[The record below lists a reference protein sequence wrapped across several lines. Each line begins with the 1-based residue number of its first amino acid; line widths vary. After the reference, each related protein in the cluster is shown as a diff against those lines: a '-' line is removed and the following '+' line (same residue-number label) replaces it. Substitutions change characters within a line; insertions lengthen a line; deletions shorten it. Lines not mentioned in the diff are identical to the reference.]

1 MNSNENR
8 KNKLFNL
15 LINELPDQF
24 TGKLEVKGSQ
34 NSWMIFFCVG
44 RLVWAAGGEHP
55 NRRFHRIW
63 NQFCPNI
70 SLTNMK
76 LREQNDI
83 NDYYYH
89 LLSIL
94 YRKKVSSISQLKVV
108 VIENIKEVL
117 FDILLQQSQE
127 LLAYNLSPKGLEK
140 SLILM
145 SAIIPPEA
153 IIPSLHKSF
162 LAWQQSNLTEYSPN
176 LVPEI
181 IKQKLL
187 QQIAKANSYKAITK
201 LVDGQK
207 NLREIAILMNKDLR
221 QLTLFL
227 MPYVRNEL
235 ITLKSVPDKQ
245 RIEGSPG
252 LQPELNEKKPP
263 TKIKELII
271 CVDDSKQV
279 CYMLERILKSA
290 DYRFI
295 AIKDSIKALP
305 IIIENKPDLIF
316 LDLMMPIANGYEICT
331 QLRRVPIFENTPII
345 IITGNDGVVDRVRA
359 KMVGATGYITKPLE
373 PKKILAIVKRY
384 LHNYPPKSPPKSP
397 EKPDQTSL

>member
-15 LINELPDQF
+15 LLNELPDQF

-34 NSWMIFFCVG
+34 KSWMIFFCVG

-63 NQFCPNI
+63 HQFCPNI
-70 SLTNMK
+70 SLGNMK
-76 LREQNDI
+76 LREQNGLSY
-83 NDYYYH
+83 YYYH
-89 LLSIL
+89 LLSVL
-94 YRKKVSSISQLKVV
+94 SRRKVLTVGQVKAV
-108 VIENIKEVL
+108 VIENVKEVL
-117 FDILLQQSQE
+117 FDILQQQSQE

-145 SAIIPPEA
+145 SVIIPPEA
-153 IIPSLHKSF
+153 IIPPIYKSF
-162 LAWQQSNLTEYSPN
+162 SAWEQSNLAEYSPN

-187 QQIAKANSYKAITK
+187 EQIAKPNSYKTIVK
-201 LVDGQK
+201 LVDGQRT
-207 NLREIAILMNKDLR
+207 LREIAIFMNKDLR

-235 ITLKSVPDKQ
+235 ILLKSVPDKQ

-252 LQPELNEKKPP
+252 LQPDLNKKKAP
-263 TKIKELII
+263 IKVQELIV

-279 CYMLERILKSA
+279 CYMLEKILKKA
-290 DYRFI
+290 NYRFI
-295 AIKDSIKALP
+295 AIKDSIRALP
-305 IIIENKPDLIF
+305 IIIETKPDLIF

-373 PKKILAIVKRY
+373 PKKILAVVKRY
-384 LHNYPPKSPPKSP
+384 LRNYPPKSSEKSD
-397 EKPDQTSL
+397 KTSL

>member
-15 LINELPDQF
+15 LLNELPDQF

-34 NSWMIFFCVG
+34 KSWMIFFCVG
-44 RLVWAAGGEHP
+44 RLVWATGGEHP

-63 NQFCPNI
+63 HQFCPNI
-70 SLTNMK
+70 SLANMK
-76 LREQNDI
+76 LREQNDL
-83 NDYYYH
+83 NSYYYH
-89 LLSIL
+89 ILSIL
-94 YRKKVSSISQLKVV
+94 SRKKVLVLSQVKAV

-117 FDILLQQSQE
+117 FDILQQQSQE

-145 SAIIPPEA
+145 SVIIPPEA
-153 IIPSLHKSF
+153 IIPSVYKSF

-187 QQIAKANSYKAITK
+187 QQIAKPNSYETIVK
-201 LVDGQK
+201 LVDSQRT
-207 NLREIAILMNKDLR
+207 LREIALFMNKDLR

-227 MPYVRNEL
+227 IPYVRNEL
-235 ITLKSVPDKQ
+235 IILKSVPDKQ
-245 RIEGSPG
+245 RIEGSAG
-252 LQPELNEKKPP
+252 LQPDLNKNQVP
-263 TKIKELII
+263 TKVQELIV
-271 CVDDSKQV
+271 CVDDSKQI
-279 CYMLERILKSA
+279 CYMLEKILKKA
-290 DYRFI
+290 NYRFI
-295 AIKDSIKALP
+295 AIKDSIRALP
-305 IIIENKPDLIF
+305 IIIETKPDLIF

-331 QLRRVPIFENTPII
+331 QLRRVPVFENTPII

-384 LHNYPPKSPPKSP
+384 LRNYPPKSSEKS
-397 EKPDQTSL
+397 DQTSF

>member
-1 MNSNENR
+1 MKSNENR
-8 KNKLFNL
+8 KNQLFNL
-15 LINELPDQF
+15 LLNEVPDQF

-34 NSWMIFFCVG
+34 KSWIIFFCVG
-44 RLVWAAGGEHP
+44 RLVWATGGEHP

-63 NQFCPNI
+63 HQFCPNI
-70 SLTNMK
+70 SLANMK
-76 LREQNDI
+76 LREHNDL
-83 NDYYYH
+83 NYYYYH

-94 YRKKVSSISQLKVV
+94 SRKKVLIPNQVKAVI
-108 VIENIKEVL
+108 IENIKEVV
-117 FDILLQQSQE
+117 FDILQQQSQE

-145 SAIIPPEA
+145 SVIIPPEA
-153 IIPSLHKSF
+153 IIPTLHKSF

-187 QQIAKANSYKAITK
+187 QQIAKPNSYQIITK
-201 LVDGQK
+201 LVDGQRT
-207 NLREIAILMNKDLR
+207 LREIAILMNKDVR

-235 ITLKSVPDKQ
+235 IILKSVPDKQ

-252 LQPELNEKKPP
+252 LQPNVNKKKAPA
-263 TKIKELII
+263 KVQELII
-271 CVDDSKQV
+271 CVDDSKQI
-279 CYMLERILKSA
+279 CYMLEKILKKA

-295 AIKDSIKALP
+295 GIQDSIKALP

-331 QLRRVPIFENTPII
+331 QLRRVPIFENIPII

-359 KMVGATGYITKPLE
+359 KMVGATGYITKPLQ
-373 PKKILAIVKRY
+373 PKKILAVVKRY
-384 LHNYPPKSPPKSP
+384 LQNYPPKSPEKS
-397 EKPDQTSL
+397 DQTSL